1 MIVTYPN
8 DKSLMIDLAFA
19 RLGNCL
25 RWPFVFLQLSAFAV
39 FSHGSPL
46 EKLDGVGDAD
56 VSLDGTW
63 HFQIPAPEGFGKEL
77 AEPTGW
83 KTMPVPGDV
92 FREGHPI
99 KENIPMAYKRK
110 VSIPADFA

>member
-46 EKLDGVGDAD
+46 EKLDGV
-56 VSLDGTW
+56 SLKT
-63 HFQIPAPEGFGKEL
+63 IIKPAARSNL
-77 AEPTGW
+77 
-83 KTMPVPGDV
+83 PVP
-92 FREGHPI
+92 R
-99 KENIPMAYKRK
+99 
-110 VSIPADFA
+110 